1 MGQLA
6 YTVTDALLTVGMSA
20 GTYLYRK
27 KRGDE
32 IPLPDLQIGRRRY
45 YSPGQLEA
53 LRRYYEAHRE
63 WVRQRRTVEGIP
75 S

>member
-45 YSPGQLEA
+45 
-53 LRRYYEAHRE
+53 
-63 WVRQRRTVEGIP
+63 
-75 S
+75 